1 MKRLLSTKILTES
14 QQRTLEDAGWELT
27 QYDAIS
33 VEYLKVPFK
42 PMRRLAVFSSKHA
55 VRALISENKASL
67 QGVQCLCVGETT
79 SALLQNIGA
88 EVLESAPSATELAAR
103 IKKEYTKRDFIYFC
117 GDRRLDVLPRAFRE
131 LGVEWEEVIIYK
143 TTPVHKSYGKSFD
156 GILFF
161 SPSGVESYMSCN
173 TPGHATFYCI
183 GPTTAAA
190 AKKYT
195 DRIFISESPGIDALI
210 SLAAKSTNPV

>member
-1 MKRLLSTKILTES
+1 MKRLLSTKVLSES
-14 QQRTLEDAGWELT
+14 QQGRLEAAGWELT

-42 PMRRLAVFSSKHA
+42 PRGRLAVFSSKHA
-55 VRALISENKASL
+55 VRALISENKTGL

-79 SALLQNIGA
+79 AALLQSIGA
-88 EVLESAPSATELAAR
+88 EVLESAPSASDLASR
-103 IKKEYTKRDFIYFC
+103 IKKKYTKRNFIYFC
-117 GDRRLDVLPRAFRE
+117 GDRRLDILPEAFRE
-131 LGVEWEEVIIYK
+131 LGVEWEEAIIYK
-143 TTPVHKSYGKSFD
+143 TTPVHKSFEKSFD

-161 SPSGVESYMSCN
+161 SPSGVESYMSRN
-173 TPGHATFYCI
+173 SLGHATAYCI

-195 DRIFISESPGIDALI
+195 DRIYNAESPGVDALI